1 MLKRPG
7 DRRAL
12 IPYLLFLAALLLTA
26 SGAKYAANSAA
37 LEDQLRFDTA
47 VGEIR
52 SQVLIRLDAYVA
64 MLLGAAGLFAASDS
78 VEEHEFRDYVAR
90 LELPRRYPGVQG
102 IGFSRRLA
110 RKETEPE
117 HHAIV
122 YLEPMDARNALALG
136 YDMWSEAVR
145 RDAMEKARDSG
156 EPAASGKVTL
166 VQERLDPS
174 NRQAGFLIYVPVY
187 RGGQVPTN
195 VEERRQRLEGF
206 VYSPF
211 RADNLLE
218 GILEHSPQPGVSLEV
233 YDGILAEDRLI
244 HRSGDRVSGLEDVQ
258 SVAVAGRDWRLV
270 LRWDP
275 STASA
280 SGRGFRAL
288 VAASG
293 VLLSVLLLIVTRAQ
307 VQARATAERTTEELR
322 RSEEALRRA
331 NQTKDEFLATMSH
344 ELRTPL
350 NAIMGWAFMLQ
361 QGQVAPKDQVHA
373 YEVIARNARAQ
384 TTLIEDL
391 LDVSRATAG
400 RLTLNR
406 RDVDI
411 AALLKAAGDSLE
423 PAARAQQLSIRCDLP
438 SDLGT
443 MHADPVRL
451 QQIVLNLLSNAVKF
465 TPAGGEIT
473 LQASGTR
480 DSVTFVVCDTGAGIA
495 AEALPLVFERFWQA
509 DRSTTRA
516 HSGVGL
522 GLTICRHL
530 VELHGGTIDASS
542 AGEGRGTTIRVRLP
556 RHP

>member
-1 MLKRPG
+1 MG
-7 DRRAL
+7 
-12 IPYLLFLAALLLTA
+12 
-26 SGAKYAANSAA
+26 
-37 LEDQLRFDTA
+37 Q
-47 VGEIR
+47 
-52 SQVLIRLDAYVA
+52 
-64 MLLGAAGLFAASDS
+64 
-78 VEEHEFRDYVAR
+78 
-90 LELPRRYPGVQG
+90 
-102 IGFSRRLA
+102 
-110 RKETEPE
+110 
-117 HHAIV
+117 
-122 YLEPMDARNALALG
+122 
-136 YDMWSEAVR
+136 
-145 RDAMEKARDSG
+145 ARDTG
-156 EPAASGKVTL
+156 EPAASGRVTL

-174 NRQAGFLIYVPVY
+174 NPQAGFLIYVPVY
-187 RGGQVPTN
+187 HGGEVPTSIDD
-195 VEERRQRLEGF
+195 RRRRLLGF

-211 RADNLLE
+211 RADDLLD
-218 GILEHSPQPGVSLEV
+218 GILEHSPQPGVSLEI
-233 YDGILAEDRLI
+233 YDGNIAPDRVVY
-244 HRSGDRVSGLEDVQ
+244 RSGDPASGLEAAQ
-258 SVAVAGRDWRLV
+258 TIGVAGRDWTLV
-270 LRWDP
+270 MRGDP
-275 STASA
+275 AAANA

-307 VQARATAERTTEELR
+307 VRARATAERTTEELR

-331 NQTKDEFLATMSH
+331 NQAKDEFLATMSH

-361 QGQVAPKDQVHA
+361 QGQVAPKDQAHA

-406 RDVDI
+406 RELDI
-411 AALLKAAGDSLE
+411 TALLKAAGDSLE

-438 SDLGT
+438 PDLGT

-473 LQASGTR
+473 LTASGTR
-480 DSVTFVVCDTGAGIA
+480 DSVTFVVCDTGTGIA

-542 AGEGRGTTIRVRLP
+542 AGEGQGTTIRVRLP
-556 RHP
+556 RRP